1 MFTTGSKLYFGLA
14 VAAGVVLSVLG
25 WATDWNMQATL
36 GAGSALVVFLFL
48 GGLSLFI
55 RDDLATAPAE
65 ESAAPPAPAPRHA
78 AWSVTAAFGAA
89 LAAVGLP
96 LDNRLFVAG
105 LVVIGLSAVEWA
117 VQSWADRASADP
129 GYNEQVRGRLMHPL
143 EFPIAGALAFGV
155 VVLGFSRIM
164 VALSKDGAIVAFAV
178 IGAVV
183 MGIAVLM
190 GTRPHLTRRIVGGV
204 LSVSALALLAGGV
217 AGVSHGFRHF
227 EEHENACESD
237 SLAPRTVSDKAS
249 VAEVISLEG
258 RSFSPNTFVGGR
270 NAVFTVIFKN
280 LTDQDVK
287 FVVHAGTTPKLD
299 DAGQP
304 IKAADGTTLMVALD
318 YCTNFV
324 RPDTQQALTLKFPT
338 PGTFKFEA
346 EPKSAGSLAAGS
358 VVVP

>member
-1 MFTTGSKLYFGLA
+1 MLTTGSKLYFGLA
-14 VAAGVVLSVLG
+14 TAAGLVLAVLG
-25 WATDWNMQATL
+25 WATHWNLQATL
-36 GAGSALVVFLFL
+36 GAGCALLVFLFL
-48 GGLSLFI
+48 GGVTLYV

-65 ESAAPPAPAPRHA
+65 EPTEAETPMPRHA
-78 AWSVTAAFGAA
+78 TWAVTAAFGAA

-96 LDNRLFVAG
+96 IDNRLFVAG

-129 GYNEQVRGRLMHPL
+129 VYNEQVRGRLMHPL

-155 VVLGFSRIM
+155 VVLGFSRVM
-164 VALSKDGAIVAFAV
+164 VALSKDGAIIAFAV

-204 LSVSALALLAGGV
+204 LSVSALVLLAGGI
-217 AGVSHGFRHF
+217 AGINHGFRPF

-237 SLAPRTVSDKAS
+237 SLASRTVSDKAS
-249 VAEVISLEG
+249 VAEVISLER
-258 RSFSPNTFVGGR
+258 RSFTPNTFVGAR
-270 NAVFTVIFKN
+270 NSVFTVIFKN
-280 LTDQDVK
+280 LTDQEVK

-299 DAGQP
+299 AAGQP
-304 IKAADGTTLMVALD
+304 VKAADGTTLMVALD

-324 RPDTQQALTLKFPT
+324 RPDTQQALTLSFPT

-346 EPKSAGSLAAGS
+346 EPRAAGSLAAGS